1 MKVFNVNDDCFK
13 EYGRILSGYDYSELF
28 EKLSEQEIP
37 DNGIV
42 YKASV
47 AAFEKCG
54 IHDEILLRSFGG
66 YPIQIGYVGGT
77 NRTMKCLEYHKSSEL
92 NIAMND
98 IILILAS
105 EKEINNG
112 IIDSSSCKAF
122 FVPANVGVELYATTL
137 HYAPLN
143 TDKNGYRVI
152 CVLPKGTNG
161 AKKNFTVKNYED
173 KMCFGINKWLL
184 AHKDS
189 DEADNGAYVGIIGKN
204 IKYEDLE
211 EFKID

>member
-98 IILILAS
+98 KMHFSRFIALICLWKRYIFYS
-105 EKEINNG
+105 
-112 IIDSSSCKAF
+112 
-122 FVPANVGVELYATTL
+122 NVAL
-137 HYAPLN
+137 
-143 TDKNGYRVI
+143 
-152 CVLPKGTNG
+152 
-161 AKKNFTVKNYED
+161 
-173 KMCFGINKWLL
+173 
-184 AHKDS
+184 
-189 DEADNGAYVGIIGKN
+189 VGKS
-204 IKYEDLE
+204 
-211 EFKID
+211 F